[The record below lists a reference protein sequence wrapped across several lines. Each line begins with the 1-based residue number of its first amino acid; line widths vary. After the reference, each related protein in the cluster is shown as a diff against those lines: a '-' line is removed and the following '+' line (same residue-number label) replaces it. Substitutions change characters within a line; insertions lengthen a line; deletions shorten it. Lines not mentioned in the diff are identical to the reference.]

1 MDFSE
6 LHSLGASEETH
17 KLERVERTTR
27 LVEEAGLYPSY
38 RVVTSAATEPTCVV
52 EGRELIMLCANNYLG
67 LARHPAVVEG
77 ARRELERNGLGP
89 GGSRVLCGNL
99 AVLGELEARIADWMG
114 TEDALTFPTGYMANV
129 GAINGLLD
137 PVLGVLPYRKGAAAV
152 ISDDRNHGTL
162 FDGMALSHA
171 KRILYAH
178 NDLEDL
184 ERKLRRAVADHSP
197 LMIVTEGVYSVDG
210 EVTPLPQ
217 IAEIARRHGAILM
230 VDDAHGVGVL
240 GARGGGT
247 LEHFGMQG
255 QADLVMGSFDKALG
269 GMGGWLAGRR
279 EVVKYLRMSS
289 HPYMTSSAVPAVMAG
304 AMIRSIETCIEGR
317 DLRARLRANADYLRG
332 ALARLG
338 YRILGD
344 GTLPV
349 VPVLIGGEEEAI
361 AFSDRLLQLGVF
373 LPCFRWPSVPRG
385 TARVR
390 ATVTALHRPE
400 HLQRVVDAFR
410 QAGRELGTAASA
422 A

>member
-6 LHSLGASEETH
+6 LHTLGASEETH

-27 LVEEAGLYPSY
+27 LVEAAGLYPSY
-38 RVVTSAATEPTCVV
+38 RVVSSASTEPTCLVD
-52 EGRELIMLCANNYLG
+52 GRELIMLCSNNYLG
-67 LARHPAVVEG
+67 LARHPAVIEG
-77 ARRELERNGLGP
+77 ARRELECHGLGP

-99 AVLGELEARIADWMG
+99 AVLGELEERIADLVG
-114 TEDALTFPTGYMANV
+114 TEDAVTLPTGYMANV

-137 PVLGVLPYRKGAAAV
+137 PILGVLPYRKGAAAV
-152 ISDDRNHGTL
+152 ISDERNHGTL

-171 KRILYAH
+171 KRFLYAH
-178 NDLEDL
+178 NDLDDLVRKL
-184 ERKLRRAVADHSP
+184 ERAADHSP
-197 LMIVTEGVYSVDG
+197 RMIVTEGVYSVDG

-217 IAEIARRHGAILM
+217 IVEIARRFDAILM

-240 GARGGGT
+240 GPHGGGT
-247 LEHFGMQG
+247 LEHFGMEG

-269 GMGGWLAGRR
+269 GMGGWLAGRK

-304 AMIRSIETCIEGR
+304 AMIRSIEACIEGAE
-317 DLRARLRANADYLRG
+317 LRARLRSNADYLRG
-332 ALARLG
+332 ALTGLG
-338 YRILGD
+338 FRVLGD

-349 VPVLIGGEEEAI
+349 VPVVIGGEEEAI
-361 AFSDRLLQLGVF
+361 AFSERLLELGVF

-400 HLQRVVDAFR
+400 HLQRAVDAFR
-410 QAGRELGTAASA
+410 QAGQELGSAATAA
-422 A
+422 

>member
-6 LHSLGASEETH
+6 LHALGASEETH

-27 LVEEAGLYPSY
+27 LVEEAGLYPTY
-38 RVVTSAATEPTCVV
+38 RAVASGATEPTCVV
-52 EGRELIMLCANNYLG
+52 EGRELVMLCSNNYLG

-77 ARRELERNGLGP
+77 ARRELERHGLGP

-99 AVLGELEARIADWMG
+99 EVLNELEARIADWVG
-114 TEDALTFPTGYMANV
+114 TEDALTLPTGYMANV

-137 PVLGVLPYRKGAAAV
+137 PILGVLPYRKGAAAV
-152 ISDDRNHGTL
+152 VSDERNHGTL

-171 KRILYAH
+171 KRFLYAH

-184 ERKLRRAVADHSP
+184 ERKLARAADHSP
-197 LMIVTEGVYSVDG
+197 RMIVTEGVYSVDG

-217 IAEIARRHGAILM
+217 IVEIAQRHGAILM

-240 GARGGGT
+240 GERGAGT
-247 LEHFGMQG
+247 LEHFGLQG
-255 QADLVMGSFDKALG
+255 QADLVMGSFDKAMG
-269 GMGGWLAGRR
+269 GMGGFLAGRR

-289 HPYMTSSAVPAVMAG
+289 HPYMTSSAMPAVMAG

-317 DLRARLRANADYLRG
+317 DLRRRLRANADYLRG
-332 ALARLG
+332 ALHRLG
-338 YRILGD
+338 FRLLGD

-349 VPVLIGGEEEAI
+349 VPVVIGGEEEAI
-361 AFSDRLLQLGVF
+361 AFSERLLQLGVF

-410 QAGRELGTAASA
+410 QARGELGLPATAA
-422 A
+422 